1 MVECGRFEPKEDDRM
16 RYGFLIGLI
25 GAGLVA
31 ATALADELAA
41 VNGRPITTEA
51 FRQKL
56 AELPANMKDSINTP
70 EGRREVLDIL
80 ITRELLY
87 QEAVKRHL
95 EKDRSIQEKLAE
107 ARRSVLVAGMMD
119 RLTARMA
126 VGDTLKNYY
135 EAHRNEFREVRASHI
150 LVQKEEEA
158 RALKQQLDAG
168 ADFGELARKYSKD
181 ARSGPAG
188 GDLGYFTSGRRIPEI
203 ANAAFRLPVNAVSE
217 PVKSSYGYHL
227 IKVTDARETK
237 PFEEL
242 PAPVLEEV
250 KRAVLQE
257 EIQTL
262 RKANTVTVNT
272 EKLNP
277 LR

>member
-1 MVECGRFEPKEDDRM
+1 M
-16 RYGFLIGLI
+16 RNGFLIGVI
-25 GAGLVA
+25 GAVLIV

-41 VNGRPITTEA
+41 VNGKSIPTEA

-95 EKDRSIQEKLAE
+95 EKERSIQDKIAE
-107 ARRSVLVAGMMD
+107 ARRTVLVEAMMD
-119 RLTARMA
+119 RLTARM
-126 VGDTLKNYY
+126 VMGNTLKNYY

-150 LVQKEEEA
+150 LVESEEEA
-158 RALKQQLDAG
+158 RALKRQLNAG
-168 ADFGELARKYSKD
+168 ADFSELARKFSRD

-188 GDLGYFTSGRRIPEI
+188 GDLGYFTAGRMIPEI
-203 ANAAFRLPVNAVSE
+203 ANVAFSLPVNAVSA

-242 PAPVLEEV
+242 PTPVLEDV

-262 RKANTVTVNT
+262 RKANTVTVHT
-272 EKLNP
+272 EKLDQ

>member
-1 MVECGRFEPKEDDRM
+1 M

-25 GAGLVA
+25 GAGVMLGPA
-31 ATALADELAA
+31 FADELAA
-41 VNGRPITTEA
+41 VNGKPITTEA

-95 EKDRSIQEKLAE
+95 EKDRSIQENLAE
-107 ARRSVLVAGMMD
+107 ARRSVLVTGMMD
-119 RLTARMA
+119 RLTARMVA
-126 VGDTLKNYY
+126 GNTLKNYY
-135 EAHRNEFREVRASHI
+135 EAHRIDFREVRASHI
-150 LVQKEEEA
+150 LVENEEEA
-158 RALKQQLDAG
+158 RTLKQQLNAG
-168 ADFGELARKYSKD
+168 ADFGELARKFSKD
-181 ARSGPAG
+181 GRSGPAG
-188 GDLGYFTSGRRIPEI
+188 GDLGYFTKGRMIPEI
-203 ANAAFRLPVNAVSE
+203 ATAAFALPVNAISE

-227 IKVTDARETK
+227 IKVTDARETRR
-237 PFEEL
+237 FEDL
-242 PAPVLEEV
+242 PTPVLEDV

-262 RKANTVTVNT
+262 RKANAVTVHT
-272 EKLNP
+272 EKLDQ